1 MNIESIDL
9 VSSRPPAPLS
19 LHTRKPHILSTLV
32 YENKE
37 EGVMDYSYFSAGPQP
52 YQFFGLPPT
61 PGQSNTP
68 PPGEYTRDAPNRF
81 PTSDMDAA
89 FAAFQQNFRYDP
101 TSFGTQQ
108 RNSLSHSPSK
118 SPRKDSTISI
128 PDVGGNGLQAIAADL
143 SYEDQQRTRS
153 SSEEKESLTPAQSRR
168 KAQNRAA

>member
-1 MNIESIDL
+1 VTSFC
-9 VSSRPPAPLS
+9 
-19 LHTRKPHILSTLV
+19 STQRTPYLWLGLGT
-32 YENKE
+32 
-37 EGVMDYSYFSAGPQP
+37 EGKGTVAMDYSYFSAGPQP

-68 PPGEYTRDAPNRF
+68 PPGDYSRPVLSPVRINEDPPNRF

-101 TSFGTQQ
+101 TSFGTQH
-108 RNSLSHSPSK
+108 RNSLSQSPTK

-128 PDVGGNGLQAIAADL
+128 PDGNGNRNGLQPIAADI
-143 SYEDQQRTRS
+143 SYEDQQRARS

>member
-1 MNIESIDL
+1 MSL
-9 VSSRPPAPLS
+9 VCS
-19 LHTRKPHILSTLV
+19 HT
-32 YENKE
+32 KE
-37 EGVMDYSYFSAGPQP
+37 RHTFWKEKWAMDFSYFSAGPQP

-61 PGQSNTP
+61 SGQSNTP
-68 PPGEYTRDAPNRF
+68 PPGEYSRPVLSPARISDDPSNHF
-81 PTSDMDAA
+81 PASGMDAA

-108 RNSLSHSPSK
+108 RNSVSHSPTK

-128 PDVGGNGLQAIAADL
+128 PDANGTGLQPIAADL
-143 SYEDQQRTRS
+143 SHEDQQRNRS

>member
-1 MNIESIDL
+1 
-9 VSSRPPAPLS
+9 
-19 LHTRKPHILSTLV
+19 
-32 YENKE
+32 
-37 EGVMDYSYFSAGPQP
+37 MDYSYFSAGPQP

-68 PPGEYTRDAPNRF
+68 PPSEYSRPILSPGRVGNETSNRF

-108 RNSLSHSPSK
+108 RNSLSHSPTK

-128 PDVGGNGLQAIAADL
+128 TDANGNGLQAIAADL
-143 SYEDQQRTRS
+143 SYEDQQRARS

-168 KAQNRAA
+168 KAQNRAAYVFRVLCIILSV